1 MNGRSRLNLAL
12 LLVVVALATFAY
24 YKPQKSEP
32 AHKLS
37 AIKAADATAIRIEI
51 AGGPPIVLAR
61 TGTAWNI
68 TAPLSARADSFQV
81 LRLLEIVDATTKD
94 RYPATGLA
102 RYELNEPHARVTVNQ
117 QTFGFGAIN
126 EMSREQYVLTQDG
139 IYPVSLRYGTLLPK
153 SVMQLVGRQLFAAD
167 EAPIAFGFTDFKLA
181 QEDGKWKFTPPAAD
195 LSADDINR
203 WVDEWRLAT
212 ALAMLPASKRK
223 PLATVSI
230 KLKTGNEISVAVL
243 QREPQLVVARS
254 DQPYEYQ
261 LSAEAAKRLLAPPA
275 AAPAP
280 APTPTPTPAK

>member
-1 MNGRSRLNLAL
+1 MVNQKHLRAAIGRN
-12 LLVVVALATFAY
+12 
-24 YKPQKSEP
+24 
-32 AHKLS
+32 
-37 AIKAADATAIRIEI
+37 AAD
-51 AGGPPIVLAR
+51 
-61 TGTAWNI
+61 
-68 TAPLSARADSFQV
+68 DSFQV

-230 KLKTGNEISVAVL
+230 KLKAGNEISVAVL

-275 AAPAP
+275 AAP
-280 APTPTPTPAK
+280 TPTPAK